1 MRREWLVRALRTFVQ
16 AALGFAAAN
25 AAGVVG
31 EGAALKDA
39 LAALTVASV
48 AAGLAAL
55 MNIRPGAAA
64 LPSSTAQYA
73 DDGADAGS
81 GADAPCADTANAPA
95 NALTADT
102 ADVPSA
108 VPAGPDEA
116 FAAAYDLALSAGSG
130 YAGSRYRAGGA
141 DAKGGGDGE

>member
-1 MRREWLVRALRTFVQ
+1 MRHEWLVRALRTFVQ

-81 GADAPCADTANAPA
+81 GADAPCADTA
-95 NALTADT
+95 
-102 ADVPSA
+102 DVPSA
-108 VPAGPDEA
+108 VPADSDKA

>member
-31 EGAALKDA
+31 EGTAIKDA

-55 MNIRPGAAA
+55 MNIHKLGSGTPTATASAEGETDAAGLADEPDAADEAYAAA
-64 LPSSTAQYA
+64 F
-73 DDGADAGS
+73 D
-81 GADAPCADTANAPA
+81 
-95 NALTADT
+95 LTR
-102 ADVPSA
+102 SN
-108 VPAGPDEA
+108 
-116 FAAAYDLALSAGSG
+116 GSG
-130 YAGSRYRAGGA
+130 YAGSQYRADTPADA

>member
-31 EGAALKDA
+31 EGTAIKDA

-55 MNIRPGAAA
+55 MNIHKLGSASPTASAEGEDDADASG
-64 LPSSTAQYA
+64 LDIPSPDF
-73 DDGADAGS
+73 DDPTHGAD
-81 GADAPCADTANAPA
+81 P
-95 NALTADT
+95 
-102 ADVPSA
+102 
-108 VPAGPDEA
+108 
-116 FAAAYDLALSAGSG
+116 
-130 YAGSRYRAGGA
+130 
-141 DAKGGGDGE
+141 KGGGDGE

>member
-64 LPSSTAQYA
+64 LPSSTVQYA
-73 DDGADAGS
+73 DDANDANDAQDADGSAS
-81 GADAPCADTANAPA
+81 GADAPCADTA
-95 NALTADT
+95 
-102 ADVPSA
+102 DVPSA
-108 VPAGPDEA
+108 VPDGSDEA

-130 YAGSRYRAGGA
+130 YAGSLYRAGGA